1 METDLR
7 KFAMYTMAPLK
18 ELFNAINGIVSYEGL
33 QASFLNFH
41 EDYSMAEAIK
51 GEEGKADEAEIRK
64 HVGHVF
70 SCDYFLKDRLVDT
83 FVKND
88 ISMVMTS
95 MVEERGEGLAKE
107 TIHCWVDQR
116 DDERALELARSLNL
130 EIRSREGHLKEFLKE
145 MEERQLSIV
154 QIPMEKSLVQAME
167 WEGLLHGVNYAIR
180 PLHGEMVYLL
190 AEDSDRQRVCS
201 AAKDMMMIYGGH
213 MANRMS
219 AKLHDWYEGIGKSLA
234 AVLDTHKPCEIID
247 GNSPDHR
254 IVTDSKGIHVMVK
267 DRDLDFIEWT
277 NLRVQEQ
284 TYGYLALF
292 GKHEWVNPER
302 DAAMQRREIIDR
314 SRQPEELDLSGKMEL
329 YKRKMKTQMKAAV
342 SLVEQA
348 KEENVKALMEG
359 HGSAIRRKY
368 GPIRMK
374 TGVVRL
380 AAGFSIRRTSDGI
393 T

>member
-1 METDLR
+1 
-7 KFAMYTMAPLK
+7 
-18 ELFNAINGIVSYEGL
+18 
-33 QASFLNFH
+33 
-41 EDYSMAEAIK
+41 
-51 GEEGKADEAEIRK
+51 
-64 HVGHVF
+64 
-70 SCDYFLKDRLVDT
+70 
-83 FVKND
+83 
-88 ISMVMTS
+88 
-95 MVEERGEGLAKE
+95 
-107 TIHCWVDQR
+107 
-116 DDERALELARSLNL
+116 
-130 EIRSREGHLKEFLKE
+130 
-145 MEERQLSIV
+145 
-154 QIPMEKSLVQAME
+154 
-167 WEGLLHGVNYAIR
+167 
-180 PLHGEMVYLL
+180 
-190 AEDSDRQRVCS
+190 
-201 AAKDMMMIYGGH
+201 